1 MKTAFS
7 LIAIACLWVFVQNE
21 DYNEMQEQAAR
32 DKAAKQ
38 EKIELQKKKNE
49 AYNQLAKEGKR
60 LTGFDGEIK

>member
-32 DKAAKQ
+32 DKASKQ
-38 EKIELQKKKNE
+38 EKIELQKKKD
-49 AYNQLAKEGKR
+49 AYNKLAQEGKR